1 MGCLTLVSNETYA
14 MNKTF
19 LPEASVL
26 ENHIG
31 FWLRFVSNQVS
42 GRFESLLAAHDVKVT
57 EWVALRVLYQRKHT
71 THAELIDALGMT
83 KGAASKIVTKL
94 ESKGLAERSPARDS
108 AREQELCLTT
118 AGNELVPILAAVADE
133 NDAHFFGHLS
143 ESQRQD
149 LMNLMKELVS
159 HHQLKQIPTE

>member
-1 MGCLTLVSNETYA
+1 MKKKIPS
-14 MNKTF
+14 
-19 LPEASVL
+19 EASTL

-31 FWLRFVSNQVS
+31 FWLRFVSNRVS
-42 GRFESLLAAHDVKVT
+42 GRFENLLAAHDVKVA

-83 KGAASKIVTKL
+83 KGAASKIITKL
-94 ESKGLAERSPARDS
+94 ESKGLAERSPSKDS
-108 AREQELCLTT
+108 AREQELSLTK

-143 ESQRQD
+143 ENQRQG
-149 LMNLMKELVS
+149 LMNLMKDLVS